1 MFRITFTTVVTT
13 KSSRGTDPEMA
24 QHFVLSALNTPTA
37 DQCLDPSAEIVGD
50 GNDTPSGCGSLFP
63 SQILFQFGTGI
74 GQYFLLFWIDE
85 IGLVNLHKLRFKGN
99 RSIQRLFESAF

>member
-13 KSSRGTDPEMA
+13 KSSRGPDPELA
-24 QHFVLSALNTPTA
+24 QHFVLPELNTSPA
-37 DQCLDPSAEIVGD
+37 DQCVDPSVETGY
-50 GNDTPSGCGSLFP
+50 GNDTPSGRGSLFP

-74 GQYFLLFWIDE
+74 GQYLLLFWIDE